1 MSRLMHKQGIY
12 QKAKV
17 GIITGL
23 IGGFAIILSFFAID
37 SSIGAPLGSFYA
49 MIGLAVGLHGI
60 GALIFGLVAHMLT
73 AITIGVVF
81 CICSALHPMLNLTSV
96 WKGIFAGGVTGLE
109 VYAIFFMPI
118 TLFVVLPTI
127 RYIAVGSGDTTMAMH
142 DLQMI
147 STLKFNI
154 GLIMW
159 GALALHV
166 LYGSTMGFFS
176 SLVLREDYKIPKS
189 IPKKS

>member
-1 MSRLMHKQGIY
+1 MHKQGIY

-17 GIITGL
+17 GIMTGL
-23 IGGFAIILSFFAID
+23 IGGFAIILSFFVID
-37 SSIGAPLGSFYA
+37 SSINAPLGSFYS
-49 MIGLAVGLHGI
+49 MIGLAVGLHGM

-73 AITIGVVF
+73 AVTIGVVF
-81 CICSALHPMLNLTSV
+81 CICSTLHPMLNLTSV

-127 RYIAVGSGDTTMAMH
+127 RYIAVGSADTTIAINE
-142 DLQMI
+142 LQMI
-147 STLKFNI
+147 STLKSNLN
-154 GLIMW
+154 LIMW

-176 SLVLREDYKIPKS
+176 SLVLREEYKIPKRIS
-189 IPKKS
+189 KLG

>member
-1 MSRLMHKQGIY
+1 MHKQGIY
-12 QKAKV
+12 QKAKI

-37 SSIGAPLGSFYA
+37 SSISAPPGSFYA

-60 GALIFGLVAHMLT
+60 SAMIFGLVAHMLT

-81 CICSALHPMLNLTSV
+81 CICSTLHPMLNLTSV
-96 WKGIFAGGVTGLE
+96 WKGVFAGGVTGIE

-118 TLFVVLPTI
+118 TLYVVLPTI
-127 RYIAVGSGDTTMAMH
+127 RYVAVGSADTTMAIN

-147 STLKFNI
+147 STLKSNLN
-154 GLIMW
+154 LIMW
-159 GALALHV
+159 GALGLHV

-176 SLVLREDYKIPKS
+176 SLVIREEYKVGPRTTIH
-189 IPKKS
+189 

>member
-1 MSRLMHKQGIY
+1 MHQRGIY

-17 GIITGL
+17 GTITGL
-23 IGGFAIILSFFAID
+23 IGGFAIVLFFFTID
-37 SSIGAPLGSFYA
+37 SSIGAQPGSFYT

-60 GALIFGLVAHMLT
+60 SALIFGLVAHMLT

-81 CICSALHPMLNLTSV
+81 CVCSTLHPLLNLTSV

-127 RYIAVGSGDTTMAMH
+127 RYIAVGSADTTVAIN
-142 DLQMI
+142 DLQLI
-147 STLKFNI
+147 STLKSNLN
-154 GLIMW
+154 LIMW

-166 LYGSTMGFFS
+166 LYGSIMGFFS
-176 SLVLREDYKIPKS
+176 SLVIREEYKLRTTS
-189 IPKKS
+189 H